1 MKGKAGTETEVAM
14 EESGAVAEAGV
25 ETVRRKGGGTG
36 AETMAVTEVGSVA
49 VIVAM
54 IATDEIYGMISDTLH
69 APSFWFS

>member
-1 MKGKAGTETEVAM
+1 
-14 EESGAVAEAGV
+14 
-25 ETVRRKGGGTG
+25 
-36 AETMAVTEVGSVA
+36 MAVTEVGSVA